1 MNLNLLLI
9 MLPIPFDPVNFYC
22 SEFCNMV
29 RKIFIYTSEE
39 VKKLSPK
46 IKLPVN
52 DDNNPAKPGVDS
64 VVNINPEDRSSFV
77 SPGC

>member
-1 MNLNLLLI
+1 MNLNSLVVLLL
-9 MLPIPFDPVNFYC
+9 IPFDPVNFYC
-22 SEFCNMV
+22 SEFCSIV

-52 DDNNPAKPGVDS
+52 DDSKPAKPGVDM
-64 VVNINPEDRSSFV
+64 VVNPEDCSSV
-77 SPGC
+77 VGHGC